1 MPQRERELRMTNY
14 LSIGVDACVTL
25 NFHTR
30 RDTLPRSLSS
40 RFLNKMLFFHYGT
53 RDVLERQCRDLT
65 SCIQLHLDGQPIELP
80 TLEGALLSHS
90 LRINTLRRHLHC
102 KHTVMGR
109 WRASLG
115 YDCRQKWHC
124 ATTNRRWFA
133 GSVWPVLFV
142 SYRSAAGEVLC
153 LSAKV

>member
-1 MPQRERELRMTNY
+1 MPQRERELRMSNY

-65 SCIQLHLDGQPIELP
+65 SCIQLHLDGQAIELP
-80 TLEGALLSHS
+80 TLEGTFFPHLLP
-90 LRINTLRRHLHC
+90 IIT
-102 KHTVMGR
+102 
-109 WRASLG
+109 
-115 YDCRQKWHC
+115 
-124 ATTNRRWFA
+124 
-133 GSVWPVLFV
+133 
-142 SYRSAAGEVLC
+142 
-153 LSAKV
+153 LSAGICIVNIPSWGAGVRPWDMIADKNGTVPQRTDDGLLEVFGLYSSFHIAQLQVRF